1 MLVVILL
8 WYCREREFNDMTK
21 NATADVFISYASE
34 DTDWA
39 EWIGWV
45 LEEEGYMVVLQKWDF
60 LPGSNF
66 ILQMHQA
73 SRSCRHTMPLLSP
86 AFISSH
92 YTDPEWAAA
101 LAEDPTGEAHK
112 LIPVRVRECVID
124 GLLKPIVW
132 VDLVGKDENTAR
144 EKVVSS
150 ILGERLKPVTRP
162 QYPSSIEPAGGVE
175 PVFPTCDEGLLD
187 LVDRGT
193 RQLQEANQ
201 NVESFA
207 REVQDLGTSAAK
219 HAERFRR
226 IGDLSGNRQRAS
238 AKQIAQSAARDMNVF
253 AKRGA
258 GYVQQFSDLYEHGFG
273 AWSAAL
279 HLLQDF
285 GSIDKEVLSGN
296 IASLDGMLKSIPK
309 ARQATKELRDVTARL
324 PRIESLFAIAR
335 KKAADV
341 LDGGVR
347 ALDRVEFLARRTR
360 GIAVDLL
367 DHS

>member
-1 MLVVILL
+1 MFGVILL
-8 WYCREREFNDMTK
+8 WNCREREFNHMTK

-34 DTDWA
+34 DADWA

-45 LEEEGYMVVLQKWDF
+45 LEEEGYRVILQEWDF

-73 SRSCRHTMPLLSP
+73 SRNCRHTMALLSP
-86 AFISSH
+86 AFVSSH

-101 LAEDPTGEAHK
+101 LAEDPTSEAHK
-112 LIPVRVRECVID
+112 LIPVRVRECVMD
-124 GLLKPIVW
+124 GLLRPIVY
-132 VDLVGKDENTAR
+132 VDLVGKDEDTAK

-162 QYPSSIEPAGGVE
+162 QYPSPIGSAGEDE

-187 LVDRGT
+187 LVERGT

-238 AKQIAQSAARDMNVF
+238 AKQIAQSAARDMNTF

-279 HLLQDF
+279 DLLQDF
-285 GSIDKEVLSGN
+285 GSIDEEVLSGN

-309 ARQATKELRDVTARL
+309 ARHATKELRDVTGHL
-324 PRIESLFAIAR
+324 PRIESLFTIAR
-335 KKAADV
+335 KKAAEV
-341 LDGGVR
+341 LDGSVR
-347 ALDRVEFLARRTR
+347 ALDRVEFLARKTR
-360 GIAVDLL
+360 EIAVGVLNEA
-367 DHS
+367 